1 MLNAL
6 RNDKGSA
13 LVATLFFITA
23 LSVTA
28 TVVVWVTSS
37 ERRVA
42 HNEYSYT
49 RSFYASDA
57 GAETAINWVR
67 TQPMPPRII
76 DMEKKFVESM
86 GDYSTIQETPDCNTD
101 DHKYQYDV
109 IFDRVRFRPGF
120 ERTYVDFDYTIDSR
134 GASVN
139 QSSARIEVRTSRLF
153 RQGY

>member
-1 MLNAL
+1 MLRAL
-6 RNDKGSA
+6 RNEKGTA

-23 LSVTA
+23 LAVTA
-28 TVVVWVTSS
+28 TVIVWVTGS
-37 ERRVA
+37 ERRVS
-42 HNEYSYT
+42 HNEYTYS

-67 TQPMPPRII
+67 IQPIPPRIV
-76 DMEKKFVESM
+76 DATELFVEHM
-86 GDYSTIQETPDCNTD
+86 DDYTTIEDNPDHPTD

-109 IFDRVRFRPGF
+109 RFDRIRFRPGWSR
-120 ERTYVDFDYTIDSR
+120 EYLDFDYTIDSR

>member
-1 MLNAL
+1 MLRAF
-6 RNDKGSA
+6 RNEKGSA

-23 LSVTA
+23 LAVTA
-28 TVVVWVTSS
+28 TVIVWVTGT
-37 ERRVA
+37 ERRVS
-42 HNEYSYT
+42 HNEYTYT

-57 GAETAINWVR
+57 GAETAINWIRV
-67 TQPMPPRII
+67 QPIPPPIV
-76 DMEKKFVESM
+76 DMAELFVESM
-86 GDYSTIQETPDCNTD
+86 DDYNNIENDPENPTN

-109 IFDRVRFRPGF
+109 RFDRVRFRPGWSR
-120 ERTYVDFDYTIDSR
+120 EYLDFDYTIDSR